1 MAVSL
6 VAALKS
12 YFGLA
17 GSDLITEFKALTEQD
32 RNDFIE
38 MFVAIGIV
46 VERKTA

>member
-1 MAVSL
+1 MAISL
-6 VAALKS
+6 VAAIKQ
-12 YFGLA
+12 YFGIG

-38 MFVAIGIV
+38 MFAAIGIE